1 MPGFSGGR
9 AGFLG
14 MRIAG
19 GGGDGKRIK
28 VYQRVGWYGGGR
40 GGGRGELGRS
50 RLLRRRMGGEPRFAA
65 RGAGANDRRGGSK
78 EK

>member
-40 GGGRGELGRS
+40 GGDRGELGRN
-50 RLLRRRMGGEPRFAA
+50 RLLRRRMGDEPRFAA
-65 RGAGANDRRGGSK
+65 EGAPEGLAGTGAQ
-78 EK
+78 E